1 MKPFIYDP
9 LHTNPQDV
17 ARRDYLE
24 HFVEAV
30 LDHRGN
36 PALKSTMEFEIKWL
50 NHDDSWNTWEP
61 YSNLRDVNVLHD
73 YLSRHNLA
81 ELIPKKFSSA
91 KAT

>member
-36 PALKSTMEFEIKWL
+36 PALEITIRE
-50 NHDDSWNTWEP
+50 HGM
-61 YSNLRDVNVLHD
+61 R
-73 YLSRHNLA
+73 A
-81 ELIPKKFSSA
+81 ERERK
-91 KAT
+91 